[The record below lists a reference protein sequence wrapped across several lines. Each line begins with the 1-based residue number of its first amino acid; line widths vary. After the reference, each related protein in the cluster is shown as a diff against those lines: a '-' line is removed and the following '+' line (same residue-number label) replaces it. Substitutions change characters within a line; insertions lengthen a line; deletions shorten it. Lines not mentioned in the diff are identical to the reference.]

1 MQNPSALYRFETD
14 ADLAR
19 PRPGVLV
26 VALGAF
32 IDAGHIQS
40 VLGGHLLETGG
51 RVQVAEELNSAILG
65 KSRQVFYIYMV
76 VGSFSADGAFFFAP

>member
-14 ADLAR
+14 ADLTV

-40 VLGGHLLETGG
+40 VLGGHLLETGTP
-51 RVQVAEELNSAILG
+51 RS
-65 KSRQVFYIYMV
+65 SRPSTSTSSSTTAAAVRR
-76 VGSFSADGAFFFAP
+76 

>member
-14 ADLAR
+14 ADLRA

-40 VLGGHLLETGG
+40 VLGGHLLEA
-51 RVQVAEELNSAILG
+51 RVRPTLELTLVESPAHLRRKHDPESGLALIRL
-65 KSRQVFYIYMV
+65 
-76 VGSFSADGAFFFAP
+76 